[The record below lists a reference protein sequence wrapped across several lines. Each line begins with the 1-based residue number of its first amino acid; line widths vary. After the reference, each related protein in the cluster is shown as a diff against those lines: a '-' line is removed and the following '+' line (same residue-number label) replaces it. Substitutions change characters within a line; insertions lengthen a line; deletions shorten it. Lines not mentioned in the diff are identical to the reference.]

1 MAGPCDSC
9 LKVGLW
15 GLWLLVSFPSILGK
29 PNPQERLAV
38 DSASYPAIDTLTAR
52 SRAVVLT
59 DRPAR
64 YAKQLASHFGH
75 KITVEEVEGGHR
87 LTFNRDGNFGGYGD
101 VLVQEVDGIDR
112 LVLLTYAATPEGRE
126 RLEGVLG
133 RHLERFGEKDG
144 LAVTFVAL

>member
-1 MAGPCDSC
+1 MSEG
-9 LKVGLW
+9 V
-15 GLWLLVSFPSILGK
+15 
-29 PNPQERLAV
+29 
-38 DSASYPAIDTLTAR
+38 YPALESLTVR
-52 SRAVVLT
+52 SRAVVET

-75 KITVEEVEGGHR
+75 KILVEEVEGGHR

-101 VLVQEVDGIDR
+101 VLVQQVDGVER
-112 LVLLTYAATPEGRE
+112 LVLLAYAATAEGRE

-144 LAVTFVAL
+144 LVVTFTPGD

>member
-1 MAGPCDSC
+1 MH
-9 LKVGLW
+9 
-15 GLWLLVSFPSILGK
+15 
-29 PNPQERLAV
+29 
-38 DSASYPAIDTLTAR
+38 SAPYPAIDTLPAC

-101 VLVQEVDGIDR
+101 VLVQEVNGVER
-112 LVLLTYAATPEGRE
+112 LVLLTYAETSEKRE

>member
-1 MAGPCDSC
+1 MESTAYPPIETMA
-9 LKVGLW
+9 
-15 GLWLLVSFPSILGK
+15 
-29 PNPQERLAV
+29 
-38 DSASYPAIDTLTAR
+38 AR

-101 VLVQEVDGIDR
+101 VLVQEVDGIER

>member
-1 MAGPCDSC
+1 M
-9 LKVGLW
+9 
-15 GLWLLVSFPSILGK
+15 
-29 PNPQERLAV
+29 
-38 DSASYPAIDTLTAR
+38 DSASYSAIDNLPAR

-75 KITVEEVEGGHR
+75 KILAEEIEGGHR
-87 LTFNRDGNFGGYGD
+87 LTFNRDGNFGGYGE
-101 VLVQEVDGIDR
+101 VLVQEVDGAER
-112 LVLLTYAATPEGRE
+112 LVLLTYAESPEGRE

>member
-1 MAGPCDSC
+1 M
-9 LKVGLW
+9 
-15 GLWLLVSFPSILGK
+15 LLGE
-29 PNPQERLAV
+29 PNWQERLTV
-38 DSASYPAIDTLTAR
+38 ESSSYPAIETLTAR

-75 KITVEEVEGGHR
+75 KILSEEIQDGYR

-101 VLVQEVDGIDR
+101 LLVQEVDGSDR
-112 LVLLTYAATPEGRE
+112 LILLTYAAGPQGCE

-133 RHLERFGEKDG
+133 RHLERFGQKEG
-144 LAVTFVAL
+144 LTVTFTAL

>member
-1 MAGPCDSC
+1 M
-9 LKVGLW
+9 
-15 GLWLLVSFPSILGK
+15 
-29 PNPQERLAV
+29 
-38 DSASYPAIDTLTAR
+38 DSAPYPAIDTLPAR

-75 KITVEEVEGGHR
+75 KILAEEIEGGHR

-101 VLVQEVDGIDR
+101 VLVQEVDGVDR
-112 LVLLTYAATPEGRE
+112 LVLLTYAETAEKRE

>member
-1 MAGPCDSC
+1 MQNPTY
-9 LKVGLW
+9 
-15 GLWLLVSFPSILGK
+15 
-29 PNPQERLAV
+29 PNI
-38 DSASYPAIDTLTAR
+38 SMMSAR

-75 KITVEEVEGGHR
+75 KILVEEIEGGHR
-87 LTFNRDGNFGGYGD
+87 LTFNRDGNFGGYSD
-101 VLVQEVDGIDR
+101 VLVQKVDGVER
-112 LVLLTYAATPEGRE
+112 LVLLAYAETPEKRE